1 MIERCKRNKA
11 KRDPNGA
18 MRIARRKANKERRAR
33 RKAHARRMKERALH
47 DAEILKA
54 AREMPEGLGWG
65 LAPRMD
71 FAAVEQRVNA
81 WVACEGLA
89 IQQGKPLAIDN
100 YLQGRLMG

>member
-1 MIERCKRNKA
+1 
-11 KRDPNGA
+11 
-18 MRIARRKANKERRAR
+18 
-33 RKAHARRMKERALH
+33 H